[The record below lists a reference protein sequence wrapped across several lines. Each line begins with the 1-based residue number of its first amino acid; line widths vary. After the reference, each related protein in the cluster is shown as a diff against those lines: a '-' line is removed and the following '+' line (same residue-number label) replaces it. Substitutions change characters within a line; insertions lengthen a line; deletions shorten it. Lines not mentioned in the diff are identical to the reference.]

1 MYFKMNIDNVAL
13 IIPTYPQHYTYI
25 YNLLDKLKSNNITID
40 IYLVFSNT
48 AEYDLFTMKTEINQL
63 ILPESTITHSIVTF
77 KKFFGLKHLSTT
89 DKYDYF
95 ICCDSES
102 DIIPETFTRD
112 NINNKIKSIFENK
125 KIYSGHTKCWVN
137 DVNSECAK
145 LFPNDY
151 ENLRVK
157 MQDFHLF
164 SWWSD
169 VPVYRRS
176 DLLHFFDLINYDNI
190 TRYHFD
196 YLIYQNYLIL
206 YHEFEIINITP
217 LTGISFSL
225 EELNLR
231 ANDTGVLN
239 TLIDIQY
246 SFSWVTKST
255 FSMIPEF
262 IKQQGGFMIY
272 HLDRS

>member
-1 MYFKMNIDNVAL
+1 
-13 IIPTYPQHYTYI
+13 
-25 YNLLDKLKSNNITID
+25 
-40 IYLVFSNT
+40 
-48 AEYDLFTMKTEINQL
+48 
-63 ILPESTITHSIVTF
+63 
-77 KKFFGLKHLSTT
+77 
-89 DKYDYF
+89 
-95 ICCDSES
+95 
-102 DIIPETFTRD
+102 
-112 NINNKIKSIFENK
+112 
-125 KIYSGHTKCWVN
+125 
-137 DVNSECAK
+137 
-145 LFPNDY
+145 
-151 ENLRVK
+151 

-206 YHEFEIINITP
+206 YHGFEIINITP
-217 LTGISFSL
+217 LTGITFSL